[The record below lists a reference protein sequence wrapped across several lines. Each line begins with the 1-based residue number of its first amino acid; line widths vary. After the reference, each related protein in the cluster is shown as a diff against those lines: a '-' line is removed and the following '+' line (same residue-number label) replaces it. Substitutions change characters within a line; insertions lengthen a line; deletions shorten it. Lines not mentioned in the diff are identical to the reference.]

1 MGIDKQDWAIFALV
15 VVMAMVFVTGI
26 SLGWWL

>member
-1 MGIDKQDWAIFALV
+1 MKIDKQDWLIFALV
-15 VVMAMVFVTGI
+15 VIMAMVFVTGI

>member
-1 MGIDKQDWAIFALV
+1 MKIDKQDWLIFALV
-15 VVMAMVFVTGI
+15 VIMAMIFVTGI